1 MEIVN
6 QVLPYVL
13 LALVGV
19 MFFFLERK
27 TFNSIALSAFLAVQ
41 KELATA
47 EGQEKMSVAVL
58 KIIDTLPVQIK
69 LALNTVAKLTGKTLK
84 ELTLL
89 LAQRT
94 YDLIF
99 RDIHPE

>member
-1 MEIVN
+1 
-6 QVLPYVL
+6 
-13 LALVGV
+13 
-19 MFFFLERK
+19 
-27 TFNSIALSAFLAVQ
+27 
-41 KELATA
+41 
-47 EGQEKMSVAVL
+47 
-58 KIIDTLPVQIK
+58 VQIK